1 MSVGNVFT
9 WPTPQQGGGDFTSR
23 AAQLWYDWGES
34 GRDDEQ
40 QWYNQFQSFA
50 NQSVWQNAISEQYFD
65 DSLYSFTTNPFDPY
79 KAVTGFTPRSNFAY
93 ARIMG
98 DIGAWIEREH
108 PELSWFGQNGA
119 TIGSGSMANI
129 GGEWAGVD
137 KWNNEILA
145 AQSKVQQETG
155 VWVPGNV
162 IKAIMKIESNG
173 EWLPTNDAGAV
184 GLMQVT
190 PMSMGSERYDFSKVG
205 SDPAYNIWAGVTEL
219 ALRYQD
225 AMRQNPNFTWANVAV
240 GYFSGHYVP
249 TGAADYFGT
258 SDQLYMD
265 IFSRHLATLDGAVQG
280 NYGGGTG
287 GTVGGIL
294 AEAQKYLGVQYELG
308 AIPGRGDDPWQTGWD
323 CSGFTYWLD
332 QNFGA
337 GRLPQGSHY
346 QYQYAVDTGQLFT
359 NKAQLAPGDLVF
371 INTGWMGGAGSHLN
385 AAGHVGIYLGDG
397 KIINAVNEAQGTT
410 ISNLDGLGVFLG
422 GMKMSWSGAGGT
434 TATGVSTFLA
444 ITGGIPFPV
453 SQEFGPTEWSQ
464 GEGSWMYDDYD
475 YTLGVDGHPGLDVG
489 TPMYTKLYAPADGIV
504 TIDGGTGYYA
514 LEGSEYQP
522 YTGQL
527 QVRMANGDEYI
538 LGHMYQIDVRVG
550 QTIRAGDLVGLSGT
564 YNGPHVHIE
573 YWANKPHQYGR
584 FTAIDPRI
592 AFGGQYTGQ
601 LGQPGAGDPVFRAG
615 ADNWAAFMRA
625 TATGQPVTGYSS
637 GTSGGSFHNWMKQGL
652 LNGWQSPSGTGGTT
666 GAWQPGQNTVAGAWG
681 ASFSPQVW
689 SNIQNLSNA
698 ARS

>member
-50 NQSVWQNAISEQYFD
+50 NQSTWQNAINEQYFD

-79 KAVTGFTPRSNFAY
+79 KAVTGYTPKSNLAF

-119 TIGSGSMANI
+119 TVGSGSMANL
-129 GGEWAGVD
+129 GGEWAEVD
-137 KWNNEILA
+137 KWNNEIIR
-145 AQSKVQQETG
+145 AQEKVQAEEG
-155 VWVPGNV
+155 VWVPGNL
-162 IKAIMKIESNG
+162 IKAVMKLESG
-173 EWLPTNDAGAV
+173 GVWVDSDPGAGAIGV
-184 GLMQVT
+184 MQVM
-190 PMSMGSERYDFSKVG
+190 PWWSQYLN
-205 SDPAYNIWAGVTEL
+205 NINLLVPENNIYAGVTIL
-219 ALRYQD
+219 ARNYKLGNPQTGEASWEWAAKRYLGLDPRGD
-225 AMRQNPNFTWANVAV
+225 AYGTTYITYWDRVSRDWA
-240 GYFSGHYVP
+240 
-249 TGAADYFGT
+249 
-258 SDQLYMD
+258 M
-265 IFSRHLATLDGAVQG
+265 LDAAVQG
-280 NYGGGTG
+280 NYGGTSG
-287 GTVGGIL
+287 GTVGWVL
-294 AEAQKYLGVQYELG
+294 QEAQKYLGVKYEWG
-308 AIPGRGDDPWQTGWD
+308 AIPGRGADPWQTGWD

-332 QNFGA
+332 QNYGN

-346 QYQYAVDTGQLFT
+346 QYQYAVENGLLYTTTSQLR
-359 NKAQLAPGDLVF
+359 PGDLLF
-371 INTGWMGGAGSHLN
+371 FNTGSTRGGGGSLN
-385 AAGHVGIYLGDG
+385 PASHVGIYLGDG
-397 KIINAVNEAQGTT
+397 KMISAMNEALGTVIT
-410 ISNLDGLGVFLG
+410 GIDPGSVGGSFLG
-422 GMKMSWSGAGGT
+422 GMHMSWSGPGSQVG
-434 TATGVSTFLA
+434 TGVSTFLA

-453 SQEFGPTEWSQ
+453 TQEFGPTEWSQ
-464 GEGSWMYDDYD
+464 GQGSWMYDDYD
-475 YTLGVDGHPGLDVG
+475 YKLGIDGHPALDVG

-573 YWANKPHQYGR
+573 YWANKPHQYGQ

-637 GTSGGSFHNWMKQGL
+637 WTSGGSFHNWMKQGL
-652 LNGWQSPSGTGGTT
+652 LNGWAGPSGTGGTT
-666 GAWQPGQNTVAGAWG
+666 GAWTPGQNTVAGAWG
-681 ASFSPQVW
+681 VSFTPDIW

-698 ARS
+698 RS